1 MEVDV
6 PMKILI
12 VVRSLP
18 RPTWGA
24 GTRNYHLLRALANK
38 HDVSLLAL
46 VDEHEREQS
55 AAAHLVAHTRA
66 VRQVDAPTSSS
77 RRFDQLLALATGRS
91 FYLESHT
98 VPSAQAALD
107 DELAQ
112 NDYDAVIFEG
122 LFVAGYQ
129 VPAHVRIILDEHNI
143 EHELLWRSY
152 QHANG
157 VARRGFNW
165 LEYRRLRPLEIACCR
180 RADLVLVTS
189 DREQQLLR
197 ALLPEKNV
205 QVVPNGVDIDAFAP
219 DDTVAETP
227 GRVIFT
233 ASFDYYPNVQGALYF
248 AEQCWSLVRRAYPE
262 ATWHLVGRNPPP
274 EIVRLGTLPGVTVTG
289 SVPAVQPHL
298 ATAQV
303 AIVPLLTGAGT
314 RLKILEALSLRRAVV
329 STSLGC
335 EGINCVPD
343 RDLVVADEPTAFAAA
358 IVGLLKDGA
367 RRSSLGAAGRALVE
381 EQYSWTRCGQQL
393 LQALDDVEMKGWRQ

>member
-1 MEVDV
+1 
-6 PMKILI
+6 MKILI
-12 VVRSLP
+12 VARSLP

-24 GTRNYHLLRALANK
+24 GIRNYHLLRALASK

-55 AAAHLVAHTRA
+55 AAAHLIPHTHV
-66 VRQVDAPTSSS
+66 VRQVDAPPSGS
-77 RRFDQLLALATGRS
+77 RRVDQIRALATGRS
-91 FYLESHT
+91 FYLDSHT

-107 DELAQ
+107 DELAR
-112 NDYDAVIFEG
+112 NDYDAVFFEG

-129 VPAHVRIILDEHNI
+129 VPSHIRIILDEHNI

-152 QHANG
+152 QCASG
-157 VARRGFNW
+157 VARRSFNW
-165 LEYRRLRPLEIACCR
+165 LEYRRLRPLEIAWCR

-189 DREQQLLR
+189 AREQKLLR
-197 ALLPEKNV
+197 VLLPEKNV
-205 QVVPNGVDIDAFAP
+205 QVVPNGVDIEAFAR
-219 DDTVAETP
+219 DEDLTEIP

-248 AEQCWSLVRRAYPE
+248 AEQCWPLVRSVCPE

-274 EIVRLGTLPGVTVTG
+274 EIVRLGALPGVTVTG
-289 SVPAVQPHL
+289 GVPAVQPHL
-298 ATAQV
+298 AMAQV

-343 RDLVVADEPTAFAAA
+343 RDLVVADESSAFAAA
-358 IVGLLKDGA
+358 IVSLLNDGA
-367 RRSSLGAAGRALVE
+367 RRVSLGAAGRELVE
-381 EQYSWTRCGQQL
+381 EQYSWAHCGQQL
-393 LQALDDVEMKGWRQ
+393 LQALDDAERRGWPR

>member
-1 MEVDV
+1 
-6 PMKILI
+6 MKILI
-12 VVRSLP
+12 VARSLP

-24 GTRNYHLLRALANK
+24 GIRNYHLLRALASK

-55 AAAHLVAHTRA
+55 AAAHLIPYMRA
-66 VRQVDAPTSSS
+66 VRLVDAAHTGS
-77 RRFDQLLALATGRS
+77 RRFDQIRALAAGRS
-91 FYLESHT
+91 FYLDSHT
-98 VPSAQAALD
+98 VPGAQAALD
-107 DELAQ
+107 DELTRNA
-112 NDYDAVIFEG
+112 YDAVFFEG

-129 VPAHVRIILDEHNI
+129 VPSHIRIILDEHNI

-152 QHANG
+152 QRANG

-165 LEYRRLRPLEIACCR
+165 LEYRRLRPLEIAWCR

-189 DREQQLLR
+189 ERELQVLC
-197 ALLPEKNV
+197 ALMPEKNV
-205 QVVPNGVDIDAFAP
+205 QVAPNGVDIEAFAP
-219 DDTVAETP
+219 DESLTETP

-248 AEQCWSLVRRAYPE
+248 AEQCWPLVQSAFPE

-274 EIVRLGTLPGVTVTG
+274 EIVRLGALRGVTVTG
-289 SVPAVQPHL
+289 SVPAIQPHL

-343 RDLVVADEPTAFAAA
+343 RDLVVADDPRAFATA
-358 IVGLLKDGA
+358 IVGLLQDGT
-367 RRSSLGAAGRALVE
+367 RRASLGAAGRALVE
-381 EQYSWTRCGQQL
+381 EQYSWAHCGQQL
-393 LQALDDVEMKGWRQ
+393 LQALDDAEKRGWRR

>member
-1 MEVDV
+1 MLDLCRV
-6 PMKILI
+6 
-12 VVRSLP
+12 LP
-18 RPTWGA
+18 GA
-24 GTRNYHLLRALANK
+24 LEPATIILLRALASK

-55 AAAHLVAHTRA
+55 AAAHLVPHTRA
-66 VRQVDAPTSSS
+66 VRQVDALPSGS
-77 RRFDQLLALATGRS
+77 RRIDQIRALAAGRS

-98 VPSAQAALD
+98 VPGAQAALD
-107 DELAQ
+107 DELAR
-112 NDYDAVIFEG
+112 NDYDAVFFEG
-122 LFVAGYQ
+122 LFVAGYR
-129 VPAHVRIILDEHNI
+129 VPSHIRIILDEHNI

-152 QHANG
+152 QRANG

-165 LEYRRLRPLEIACCR
+165 LEYRRLRPLEIAWCR

-189 DREQQLLR
+189 EREQLLLH

-205 QVVPNGVDIDAFAP
+205 QVVPNGVDIEAFAP
-219 DDTVAETP
+219 DDAVAETP

-248 AEQCWSLVRRAYPE
+248 AEQCWPLVRIAFPE

-298 ATAQV
+298 ATSQV

-314 RLKILEALSLRRAVV
+314 RLKILEALSMRRAVV

-343 RDLVVADEPTAFAAA
+343 CDLVVADEPRAFAAA
-358 IVGLLKDGA
+358 IVSLLSDGA
-367 RRSSLGAAGRALVE
+367 RRASLGAAGRALVE
-381 EQYSWTRCGQQL
+381 EQYSWARCGQQL
-393 LQALDDVEMKGWRQ
+393 LQALDDIELKRWGQ

>member
-1 MEVDV
+1 
-6 PMKILI
+6 MKILI
-12 VVRSLP
+12 VTRSLP

-24 GTRNYHLLRALANK
+24 GTRNYHLLRALASK

-55 AAAHLVAHTRA
+55 AAAHLFPHTRA
-66 VRQVDAPTSSS
+66 VRQVDAPPSGS
-77 RRFDQLLALATGRS
+77 RRIDQIRALAAGRS

-98 VPSAQAALD
+98 VPEAQAALD
-107 DELAQ
+107 DELAR
-112 NDYDAVIFEG
+112 NDYDTVFFEG
-122 LFVAGYQ
+122 LFVAGYR
-129 VPAHVRIILDEHNI
+129 VPSHIRIVLDEHNI

-152 QHANG
+152 QRANG

-165 LEYRRLRPLEIACCR
+165 LEYRRLRPLEIAWCR

-189 DREQQLLR
+189 EREQLLLH

-205 QVVPNGVDIDAFAP
+205 QVVANGVDIEAFAP
-219 DDTVAETP
+219 DDSVAETP

-248 AEQCWSLVRRAYPE
+248 AEQCWPLVRNAFSG

-289 SVPAVQPHL
+289 SVPAVQPYL